1 MTVKTQTIQV
11 QYRHPD
17 ARVPYKSRGSD
28 AGYDLHAMENVSI
41 EPGDVVDIDTGMACV
56 APEGFYF
63 TVEGRSS
70 MFRHGIV
77 PFRGIIDGG
86 YTGNMVVSL
95 MNVGKH
101 KYYILKGDRIAQIIP
116 HAIIPLNLVVVDEI
130 SSDYDIRG
138 KKGFGSS
145 GR

>member
-1 MTVKTQTIQV
+1 MSIKSQVIQV

-17 ARVPYKSRGSD
+17 AKIPYKSRPSD
-28 AGYDLHAMENVSI
+28 AGYDLHAMESVSI
-41 EPGDVVDIDTGMACV
+41 EPGDIVNIDTGMAVV

-63 TVEGRSS
+63 TIEGRSS

-86 YTGNMVVSL
+86 YTGNMIVSL
-95 MNVGKH
+95 MNVGKN
-101 KYYILKGDRIAQIIP
+101 KYYILKGDRIAQIVP
-116 HAIIPLNLVVVDEI
+116 HAIIPLNLIEVKEI
-130 SSDYDIRG
+130 SEEYDIRG
-138 KKGFGSS
+138 NKGYGSS